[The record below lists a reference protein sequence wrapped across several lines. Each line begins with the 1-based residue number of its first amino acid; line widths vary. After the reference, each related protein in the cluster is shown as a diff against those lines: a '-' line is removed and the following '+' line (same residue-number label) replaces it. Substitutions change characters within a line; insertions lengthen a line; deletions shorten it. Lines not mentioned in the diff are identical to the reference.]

1 MYPSSI
7 YKYVVFVCI
16 QIHGAA
22 VNIWEVLTEL
32 EFGLECSNATPQF
45 VSFPSSFD
53 PQLFTQR
60 ATQRFDILTTVGRG
74 RKCGRIAEERFQQI
88 GLGGPGGHIG
98 QNQCLF
104 SYVFVGGVPM

>member
-1 MYPSSI
+1 MYPSII

-16 QIHGAA
+16 QVHGAA
-22 VNIWEVLTEL
+22 VNIWRVLTEL
-32 EFGLECSNATPQF
+32 EFGLECSNETPQF

-74 RKCGRIAEERFQQI
+74 RKCGRIAEE
-88 GLGGPGGHIG
+88 
-98 QNQCLF
+98 
-104 SYVFVGGVPM
+104 